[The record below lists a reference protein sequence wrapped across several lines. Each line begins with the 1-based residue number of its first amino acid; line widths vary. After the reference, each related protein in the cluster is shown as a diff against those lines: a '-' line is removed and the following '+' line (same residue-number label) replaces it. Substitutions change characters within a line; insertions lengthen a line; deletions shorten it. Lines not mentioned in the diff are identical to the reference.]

1 MNSLRTRFKKLLE
14 NYMDSV
20 NGVLAVTVCDREGL
34 VITSESKEETEDEF
48 VMGAIAA
55 AVDSYIDRIK
65 REFQSE
71 TTFFNITT
79 IGNKKFAYCSMG
91 LQSILLTISD
101 LQSSDTQLRVFSE
114 HIATKV
120 ELLLEGHENV
130 SLEIPTIVKIL
141 STTKDGKIPKGDFST
156 KIILVGNYN
165 VGKTSLIMR
174 FVQNLFQD
182 SYHSTIGV
190 EISKKDMELSE
201 ETFIN
206 FVIWDI
212 GGQITQMAPYRRK
225 FYEGAQSAFIVIDRT
240 RPDNLKSVDL
250 WHNEIKKYVG
260 KEISIIIVGNKSDVV
275 EDIEISEESIKM
287 IAEEKGFHYILTSA
301 KTGENVHDL
310 FLYIAYKFLE
320 GVS

>member
-20 NGVLAVTVCDREGL
+20 DGVLAVTVCDREGL
-34 VITSESKEETEDEF
+34 VITSESKEDAGDEF

-65 REFQSE
+65 SEFSGE

-79 IGNKKFAYCSMG
+79 IGNKKFAYCSKG

-101 LQSSDTQLRVFSE
+101 LTSSDTQLRVFSE
-114 HIATKV
+114 HIAGKI
-120 ELLLEGHENV
+120 ELLLEGNDNV
-130 SLEIPTIVKIL
+130 SLEVPTIVKIL
-141 STTKDGKIPKGDFST
+141 STTKDGKIPKGNFST
-156 KIILVGNYN
+156 KLIMVGNYK

-190 EISKKDMELSE
+190 EISKKDMELSKD
-201 ETFIN
+201 TVIN
-206 FVIWDI
+206 FAIWDI
-212 GGQITQMAPYRRK
+212 GGQITQMAPYRKR
-225 FYEGAQSAFIVIDRT
+225 FYEGAQSALVVLDRT
-240 RPDNLKSVDL
+240 RQDNLKSIEL

-260 KEISIIIVGNKSDVV
+260 KDINIILVGNKSDIV
-275 EDIEISEESIKM
+275 ENIEISEESIKT
-287 IAEEKGFHYILTSA
+287 IADEKGFHYILTSA
-301 KTGENVHDL
+301 KTGENVYEM

-320 GVS
+320 SQS

>member
-1 MNSLRTRFKKLLE
+1 MQ
-14 NYMDSV
+14 SV
-20 NGVLAVTVCDREGL
+20 DGVLTVTVCDREGL
-34 VITSESKEETEDEF
+34 VIASESKEDSGDES

-65 REFQSE
+65 SEFRGE

-101 LQSSDTQLRVFSE
+101 LKSSDTQLRVFSE
-114 HIATKV
+114 HIAAKI

-130 SLEIPTIVKIL
+130 SLEIPTIVKLL
-141 STTKDGKIPKGDFST
+141 STTKDGKIPKGNFST

-165 VGKTSLIMR
+165 VGKTSLIVR

-201 ETFIN
+201 ETIIN
-206 FVIWDI
+206 FAIWDI
-212 GGQITQMAPYRRK
+212 GGQITQMAPYRRR

-240 RPDNLKSVDL
+240 RQDNLKSVDL
-250 WHNEIKKYVG
+250 WYNEIKKYVG
-260 KEISIIIVGNKSDVV
+260 KDIDVILVGNKSDVV
-275 EDIEISEESIKM
+275 ETIEISEESIKVV
-287 IAEEKGFHYILTSA
+287 AEEKGFHYILTSA

-320 GVS
+320 SAS

>member
-20 NGVLAVTVCDREGL
+20 DGVLAVTVCDREGL
-34 VITSESKEETEDEF
+34 VITSESKEDAGDEF

-65 REFQSE
+65 SEFSGE

-79 IGNKKFAYCSMG
+79 IGNKKFAYCSKG

-101 LQSSDTQLRVFSE
+101 LTSSDTQLRVFSE
-114 HIATKV
+114 HIAGKI
-120 ELLLEGHENV
+120 ELLLEGNDNV
-130 SLEIPTIVKIL
+130 SLEVPTIVKIL
-141 STTKDGKIPKGDFST
+141 STTKDGKIPKGNFST
-156 KIILVGNYN
+156 KLIMVGNYK

-190 EISKKDMELSE
+190 EISKKDMELSKD
-201 ETFIN
+201 TVIN
-206 FVIWDI
+206 FAIWDI
-212 GGQITQMAPYRRK
+212 GGQITQMAPYRKR
-225 FYEGAQSAFIVIDRT
+225 FYEGAQSALVVLDRT
-240 RPDNLKSVDL
+240 RQDNLKSIEL

-260 KEISIIIVGNKSDVV
+260 KDINIILVGNKSDIV
-275 EDIEISEESIKM
+275 ENIEISEESIKT
-287 IAEEKGFHYILTSA
+287 IANEKGFHYILTSA
-301 KTGENVHDL
+301 KTGENVYEM

-320 GVS
+320 SHS

>member
-1 MNSLRTRFKKLLE
+1 MARLKELVE
-14 NYMDSV
+14 NYMQSV
-20 NGVLAVTVCDREGL
+20 DGVLTVTVCDREGL
-34 VITSESKEETEDEF
+34 VIASESKEDSGDES

-65 REFQSE
+65 SEFRGE

-101 LQSSDTQLRVFSE
+101 LKSSDTQLRVFSE
-114 HIATKV
+114 HIAAKI

-130 SLEIPTIVKIL
+130 SLEIPTIVKLL
-141 STTKDGKIPKGDFST
+141 STTKDGKIPKGNFST

-165 VGKTSLIMR
+165 VGKTSLIVR

-201 ETFIN
+201 ETIIN
-206 FVIWDI
+206 FAIWDI
-212 GGQITQMAPYRRK
+212 GGQITQMAPYRRR

-240 RPDNLKSVDL
+240 RQDNLKSVDL
-250 WHNEIKKYVG
+250 WYNEIKKYVG
-260 KEISIIIVGNKSDVV
+260 KDIDVILVGNKSDVV
-275 EDIEISEESIKM
+275 ETIEISEESIKVV
-287 IAEEKGFHYILTSA
+287 AEEKGFHYILTSA

-320 GVS
+320 SAS